1 MALDQKDQTLMRDA
15 FYDALDKWSSKGKG
29 GFGGAVGS
37 GGGGGNN
44 PNTNNASLF
53 GKALDGATGA
63 AKSFGTEAAGAI
75 KGIAGG
81 ALDLGVKMA
90 KGGLS
95 VTDAT
100 KTMGGA
106 LKEAGFA
113 GAKLTGALGSTID
126 KFGDLINYVEEGL
139 DTFRDLSKTG
149 ATFNNSVVDMRA
161 AAAGTRLTLREFGDI
176 AKENSIGLSA
186 LGGKAG
192 EGVQAFSK
200 LSKGFFDSGFGDK
213 LTQLGYT
220 SEDLNKLMAIQMT
233 NMSAS
238 QLKDRASV
246 EAQYQSTVR
255 LAEEMDMMAK
265 LTGTS
270 RKEQEKSLQD
280 AKANGQV
287 MAALRREELKNGVNA
302 TKAFDAVVGST
313 SGQFGKLVQE
323 MVTAGRPLTEE
334 NRKYVGMLS
343 AETQAAIQETRD
355 AFKRGDVE
363 AAQKAAQRAQAL
375 ESAEA
380 ANNDSRLALAE
391 QGVKGFVEA
400 TKGGLT
406 YGKALS
412 DKAKELGLSENDPK
426 AVAAALEA
434 MKKEAKESQDKR
446 SGETAAVIEAQNRI
460 KDMGSAIQE
469 SIIVPL
475 TKEANKRALDDFY
488 NTLAKANQSA
498 GKGGTAGSDKGFAGD
513 VSKTVQPAVEG
524 IKSAIARLMDEK
536 GPDQKFSSETA
547 KAANQSQADALKKA
561 IGGTS
566 RQQVAGE
573 ANDIR
578 ALGKSLKAVDGEA
591 VSKQL
596 EKIAKDQ
603 GKSSADVLKEAVNKP
618 GGVGNLNKALA
629 QDPAAKK
636 VLDEAAAAN
645 KKEQAAKE
653 LTNKSASKGRDTT
666 GTSGEAAAKTIGS
679 ALGSLTTGTIELFKV
694 QGDVKIDTAKLPGAA
709 EGGVLKGP
717 ESGYLAML
725 HGEET
730 VIPNK
735 DIDAVISGAISKL
748 PKPSDQMSM
757 SENTDRAYKAMQ
769 SMDPAKMF
777 AELRAATSGGGKGSG
792 VNLNE
797 ISKNISTSISSS
809 VAGGGSST
817 GQRVQSD
824 DSKAAE
830 KELDALWKQ
839 FGDDWAK
846 RKDQVIEGMAVEDR
860 KFSKVQAAMKADETA
875 MKIKEDYEKKKAE
888 LQKKVDDGIKWEV
901 STKEAAVEE
910 TEKILSKELL
920 MLKAQGLEKLAITEF
935 NEEEIAKMLEQ
946 SGEDLNNFY
955 IDMNG
960 ELKSWADETASA
972 FGQGMSDAE
981 LAIAAQGKTVDKPVQ
996 GMSNAELA
1004 IAAQGKTVD
1013 KPVVGG
1019 MNFESMFNPVRT
1031 SAQSMMEKFGKEN
1044 EQKKAEES
1052 KAAADK
1058 AAAAKPGNA
1067 EKKPDSKPAPAASK
1081 ADSTLNDVVN
1091 SLDQL
1096 NMMMGRLLSQSED
1109 LGKKQLRASK
1119 ANSVQP

>member
-1 MALDQKDQTLMRDA
+1 L
-15 FYDALDKWSSKGKG
+15 
-29 GFGGAVGS
+29 
-37 GGGGGNN
+37 
-44 PNTNNASLF
+44 
-53 GKALDGATGA
+53 
-63 AKSFGTEAAGAI
+63 
-75 KGIAGG
+75 
-81 ALDLGVKMA
+81 
-90 KGGLS
+90 
-95 VTDAT
+95 
-100 KTMGGA
+100 
-106 LKEAGFA
+106 
-113 GAKLTGALGSTID
+113 
-126 KFGDLINYVEEGL
+126 
-139 DTFRDLSKTG
+139 
-149 ATFNNSVVDMRA
+149 
-161 AAAGTRLTLREFGDI
+161 
-176 AKENSIGLSA
+176 A
-186 LGGKAG
+186 LGGNADKGAK
-192 EGVQAFSK
+192 EFAK

-233 NMSAS
+233 NVSARE
-238 QLKDRASV
+238 LKERGGA

-287 MAALRREELKNGVNA
+287 QAAIRREELKGNANA

-355 AFKRGDVE
+355 AYKRGDVE

-375 ESAEA
+375 ESADA
-380 ANNDSRLALAE
+380 ANNDARLALSE

-406 YGKALS
+406 YGKALTE
-412 DKAKELGLSENDPK
+412 KAKELGVSENDPK

-498 GKGGTAGSDKGFAGD
+498 AKGGTAGSDKGFAGD

-524 IKSAIARLMDEK
+524 IKSAISRLMDEK
-536 GPDQKFSSETA
+536 GPDQKFSSEAA
-547 KAANQSQADALKKA
+547 KAANQAQADTLKKA
-561 IGGTS
+561 ITGTS

-578 ALGKSLKAVDGEA
+578 ALAKSLKAVDGEA

-636 VLDEAAAAN
+636 VLDDAAAAD
-645 KKEQAAKE
+645 KKEQAIKE

-679 ALGSLTTGTIELFKV
+679 ALSSLTTKSIDLFTV
-694 QGDVKIDTAKLPGAA
+694 QGNVNIDGKGIGGKGFA
-709 EGGVLKGP
+709 EGGVAKGP
-717 ESGYLAML
+717 DSGYFALL

-730 VIPNK
+730 IIPNK
-735 DIDAVISGAISKL
+735 DIDSVISGAISKL
-748 PKPSDQMSM
+748 PVP
-757 SENTDRAYKAMQ
+757 KAPGEEK
-769 SMDPAKMF
+769 SF
-777 AELRAATSGGGKGSG
+777 AESMAADVRKGMQTVGVNPDMRGGGASG
-792 VNLNE
+792 LDLST
-797 ISKNISTSISSS
+797 ISKDISTTISS
-809 VAGGGSST
+809 VHGGGSTTTRS
-817 GQRVQSD
+817 VQNE
-824 DSKAAE
+824 DSKAAS
-830 KELDALWKQ
+830 KELASVKEQ
-839 FGDDWAK
+839 Y
-846 RKDQVIEGMAVEDR
+846 AVER
-860 KFSKVQAAMKADETA
+860 AALLEKTKEQMGPDAGLRQISNA
-875 MKIKEDYEKKKAE
+875 MRTSNEAKELEKKYTA
-888 LQKKVDDGIKWEV
+888 LMDPLYKKIEDGIVWETE
-901 STKEAAVEE
+901 TKQAAVEE
-910 TEKILSKELL
+910 TKKVLDKELNII
-920 MLKAQGLEKLAITEF
+920 KEQGLEKLVITEF
-935 NEEEIAKMLEQ
+935 NEEEIVKMLEQ
-946 SGEDLNNFY
+946 SGADLNDFY
-955 IDMNG
+955 VDMNG

-972 FGQGMSDAE
+972 FGQGMPEFDDTT
-981 LAIAAQGKTVDKPVQ
+981 LAFGQ
-996 GMSNAELA
+996 GMPEYDDTSVKQPA
-1004 IAAQGKTVD
+1004 VD

-1019 MNFESMFNPVRT
+1019 MSFESMFNPVRT

-1044 EQKKAEES
+1044 EQKKAEEA
-1052 KAAADK
+1052 KVAADK
-1058 AAAAKPGNA
+1058 AAAKPENA
-1067 EKKPDSKPAPAASK
+1067 ENKTDSKPMPAAAAK
-1081 ADSTLNDVVN
+1081 GAASTLDDVVK
-1091 SLDQL
+1091 SLDRL
-1096 NMMMGRLLSQSED
+1096 NMMMGQLLSQSED

>member
-1 MALDQKDQTLMRDA
+1 MRDA
-15 FYDALDKWSSKGKG
+15 FYDALDKWHGKNKG
-29 GFGGAVGS
+29 GSAV
-37 GGGGGNN
+37 GGGGGGGGAQ
-44 PNTNNASLF
+44 TAASGSSVL
-53 GKALDGATGA
+53 GKAA
-63 AKSFGTEAAGAI
+63 TEAGGAI
-75 KGIAGG
+75 KGLAGG

-498 GKGGTAGSDKGFAGD
+498 AKGGTAGSDKGFAGD

-524 IKSAIARLMDEK
+524 IKSAIARMMDEK
-536 GPDQKFSSETA
+536 GPDQKFSSEAA
-547 KAANQSQADALKKA
+547 KVANQTQADALKKA
-561 IGGTS
+561 VTESS
-566 RQQVAGE
+566 RKDVTKKE
-573 ANDIR
+573 ENDIK
-578 ALGKSLKAVDGEA
+578 ALTKSLKTVDWW
-591 VSKQL
+591 SWFWFFIL
-596 EKIAKDQ
+596 
-603 GKSSADVLKEAVNKP
+603 
-618 GGVGNLNKALA
+618 
-629 QDPAAKK
+629 
-636 VLDEAAAAN
+636 
-645 KKEQAAKE
+645 
-653 LTNKSASKGRDTT
+653 
-666 GTSGEAAAKTIGS
+666 
-679 ALGSLTTGTIELFKV
+679 
-694 QGDVKIDTAKLPGAA
+694 
-709 EGGVLKGP
+709 
-717 ESGYLAML
+717 
-725 HGEET
+725 
-730 VIPNK
+730 
-735 DIDAVISGAISKL
+735 
-748 PKPSDQMSM
+748 
-757 SENTDRAYKAMQ
+757 
-769 SMDPAKMF
+769 
-777 AELRAATSGGGKGSG
+777 
-792 VNLNE
+792 
-797 ISKNISTSISSS
+797 
-809 VAGGGSST
+809 
-817 GQRVQSD
+817 QSD
-824 DSKAAE
+824 SVHNLHHLE
-830 KELDALWKQ
+830 
-839 FGDDWAK
+839 DDEC
-846 RKDQVIEGMAVEDR
+846 QED
-860 KFSKVQAAMKADETA
+860 
-875 MKIKEDYEKKKAE
+875 
-888 LQKKVDDGIKWEV
+888 KVD
-901 STKEAAVEE
+901 
-910 TEKILSKELL
+910 
-920 MLKAQGLEKLAITEF
+920 
-935 NEEEIAKMLEQ
+935 
-946 SGEDLNNFY
+946 
-955 IDMNG
+955 
-960 ELKSWADETASA
+960 
-972 FGQGMSDAE
+972 
-981 LAIAAQGKTVDKPVQ
+981 
-996 GMSNAELA
+996 
-1004 IAAQGKTVD
+1004 
-1013 KPVVGG
+1013 
-1019 MNFESMFNPVRT
+1019 
-1031 SAQSMMEKFGKEN
+1031 
-1044 EQKKAEES
+1044 
-1052 KAAADK
+1052 
-1058 AAAAKPGNA
+1058 
-1067 EKKPDSKPAPAASK
+1067 
-1081 ADSTLNDVVN
+1081 
-1091 SLDQL
+1091 
-1096 NMMMGRLLSQSED
+1096 
-1109 LGKKQLRASK
+1109 
-1119 ANSVQP
+1119 